1 LTTANSHS
9 ADSDV
14 DEADE
19 DEELDEED
27 LSDLAEADLAREA
40 SDEQEIEDLEV
51 TIWLTEKDTALG
63 KSALTKVSMPSL
75 SFIYIFVS

>member
-1 LTTANSHS
+1 MTNADSHS
-9 ADSDV
+9 ASSNADKD
-14 DEADE
+14 DE

-27 LSDLAEADLAREA
+27 LSALAEADLAREA

-63 KSALTKVSMPSL
+63 KSALTKVSIPSL
-75 SFIYIFVS
+75 SYIFVS

>member
-1 LTTANSHS
+1 MSSN
-9 ADSDV
+9 ADED
-14 DEADE
+14 DE

-27 LSDLAEADLAREA
+27 LSALAEADLAREA

-63 KSALTKVSMPSL
+63 KSALTKVSIPSL
-75 SFIYIFVS
+75 SYIFVS

>member
-1 LTTANSHS
+1 MTNADSHS
-9 ADSDV
+9 ASSNA
-14 DEADE
+14 DEDDE

-27 LSDLAEADLAREA
+27 LSALAEADLAREA

-63 KSALTKVSMPSL
+63 KSALTKVSIPSL
-75 SFIYIFVS
+75 SYIFVS